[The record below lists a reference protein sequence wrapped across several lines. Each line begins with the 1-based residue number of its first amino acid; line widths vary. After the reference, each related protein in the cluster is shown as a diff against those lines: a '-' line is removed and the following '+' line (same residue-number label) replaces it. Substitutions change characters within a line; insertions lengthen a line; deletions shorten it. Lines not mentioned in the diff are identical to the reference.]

1 MKIFCKKLKKYF
13 DILKGFVGKIHED
26 EGRCSYACV
35 ARGGI
40 QYCICNEGLRNIL
53 KILGNIRLTK
63 GM

>member
-1 MKIFCKKLKKYF
+1 VFLCGSEDFSAKKLQKYF

-40 QYCICNEGLRNIL
+40 YVTRDY
-53 KILGNIRLTK
+53 KK
-63 GM
+63 Y